1 MKTTKVNLVSIA
13 ALALPILQTSCI
25 VAGGYSSNGGWYI
38 WPGSLISLLV
48 IAVVVILLLKRRR

>member
-1 MKTTKVNLVSIA
+1 MKKVSIA
-13 ALALPILQTSCI
+13 ALSLVFLQTSCI

-48 IAVVVILLLKRRR
+48 IVVVVIFLSKRRR